1 MKLLC
6 LIVLLPFLAA
16 ATAAPSTRIP
26 APQNGMDHTRRD
38 RRIDTESPEPDGGWE
53 PNDTRRPRTGQSG
66 WQFRPSNKW
75 KAPRD
80 AKAEKRRDAE
90 RRRRMNGGS
99 RLRLD

>member
-1 MKLLC
+1 MKLFG
-6 LIVLLPFLAA
+6 LIVLLSSLAVAMAA
-16 ATAAPSTRIP
+16 ASTRIP
-26 APQNGMDHTRRD
+26 APQNGVDYTRRD
-38 RRIDTESPEPDGGWE
+38 RGTAAESPEPDGGWE

-80 AKAEKRRDAE
+80 AKAEKRRDAD
-90 RRRRMNGGS
+90 RRRRMNGGT